1 MNNNDFDTKD
11 KRHDHLLKRINA
23 RIWQPGIEFPKPG
36 QQEHLLIIRLNIVD
50 KESARLRFYSPNP
63 RIDTTEVRQQKLRK
77 SVHDGLINLLK
88 FLDLLHTGDK
98 KIDQLTKDGLIKHV
112 PVGYIS
118 SPDEFNFSATIGFG
132 ISFFDKLGIPADRRP
147 KRLKSMPDHSGLADI
162 APYSLEQ
169 TDLIIQ
175 LGSRVDFINRWVL
188 ENNFE
193 PTNEREKKIHDI
205 VSAIRGW
212 AIVTDMHAGFQR
224 LDGRN
229 LMGFNDGLSNP
240 NPGAGE
246 EFDRFV
252 WITEDDKEL
261 EEFTNGTYMVFQKIA
276 HDLDQWRSL
285 DVKQQEQWVGR
296 DKVTGLLL
304 GTPQLTDDFRK
315 RVDNREEDA
324 LKQLAELMKKQS
336 NPTEAFYKID
346 SINNSVPVW
355 SHVRKANPRDFDDPN
370 RDKKED
376 RIIFRRGYLYTES
389 GPNDKVSS
397 GLLFVCFQRDIEHK
411 FEYIKK
417 AWFGSRVYPH
427 PIDRRRPSDD
437 EPPLF
442 TEQELKERH
451 KWGRF
456 TEKELLS
463 IKSD

>member
-1 MNNNDFDTKD
+1 M
-11 KRHDHLLKRINA
+11 
-23 RIWQPGIEFPKPG
+23 
-36 QQEHLLIIRLNIVD
+36 
-50 KESARLRFYSPNP
+50 
-63 RIDTTEVRQQKLRK
+63 
-77 SVHDGLINLLK
+77 
-88 FLDLLHTGDK
+88 
-98 KIDQLTKDGLIKHV
+98 
-112 PVGYIS
+112 GYIS

-132 ISFFDKLGIPADRRP
+132 ISLFDKLGIPADRRP

-212 AIVTDMHAGFQR
+212 AIVTDVHAGFQR

-355 SHVRKANPRDFDDPN
+355 SHVRKLTP
-370 RDKKED
+370 E
-376 RIIFRRGYLYTES
+376 ILMIQIG
-389 GPNDKVSS
+389 
-397 GLLFVCFQRDIEHK
+397 
-411 FEYIKK
+411 IKK
-417 AWFGSRVYPH
+417 K
-427 PIDRRRPSDD
+427 
-437 EPPLF
+437 
-442 TEQELKERH
+442 TE
-451 KWGRF
+451 
-456 TEKELLS
+456 
-463 IKSD
+463 